1 MKSIKIRI
9 LIIFLILLGSLI
21 CIQWYFINYFIKD
34 TLEKQL
40 INYITDIGKAS
51 VKTIKPNM
59 LQIFPGF
66 TETKTFHKLKKD
78 LRKYQTDFNIDN
90 IILMTPE
97 KRVVVDL
104 SGMFKNGDEYLF
116 IDINKRQLVSLQGGH
131 IKSSSLYKN
140 MNNIYCENIYF
151 PIFDKNKDFKG
162 VMILFASA
170 KYFHSLMNFQKKL
183 SYLFVVIII
192 LSGLLL
198 YLLAHSISKP
208 VVQLSKL
215 VDKIGEGELN
225 AAVPYKSRK
234 DEIGRLAK
242 NIKDMMDKIKSKNIF
257 MRRVSAGIA
266 HEIRNPL
273 TAIKGNLMLIKRAI
287 NTDPRLLEMVN
298 DNLREVN
305 SLENLVS
312 DFMNYAK
319 SINIEL
325 KSVKANDVIERS
337 LQEMQPLLKQKAIK
351 LTDDIPKCRLLADFD
366 YLKRAFVNIIKNSI
380 EAVKYSGE
388 INIIGEIRKGKL
400 YLIFLDN
407 GKGIDEENFTTIF
420 EPFYTSKSAGT
431 GLGLSIVK
439 EIIEKHYGKIEL
451 SSEMNKFTKITLIL
465 PIEEKLYGKDTVSR

>member
-1 MKSIKIRI
+1 
-9 LIIFLILLGSLI
+9 
-21 CIQWYFINYFIKD
+21 
-34 TLEKQL
+34 LEKQL

-140 MNNIYCENIYF
+140 MNNRYCENIYF

-325 KSVKANDVIERS
+325 KSVKANDVI
-337 LQEMQPLLKQKAIK
+337 
-351 LTDDIPKCRLLADFD
+351 
-366 YLKRAFVNIIKNSI
+366 
-380 EAVKYSGE
+380 
-388 INIIGEIRKGKL
+388 
-400 YLIFLDN
+400 
-407 GKGIDEENFTTIF
+407 
-420 EPFYTSKSAGT
+420 
-431 GLGLSIVK
+431 
-439 EIIEKHYGKIEL
+439 
-451 SSEMNKFTKITLIL
+451 
-465 PIEEKLYGKDTVSR
+465 